1 MSERPEI
8 WLLAHGEELI
18 AELVVDRA
26 DGPWLHG
33 RVVPRA
39 GFGPLQPDFDRRDVR
54 LIRPNGHEL
63 RRFRLDIDGR
73 WARWRGSD
81 KGPSLCRPGEPLR
94 PLFPWRTA
102 VGR

>member
-8 WLLAHGEELI
+8 WLLAQGEELI

-33 RVVPRA
+33 RVVTRA
-39 GFGPLQPDFDRRDVR
+39 GHGPLQPDFDRRDVR
-54 LIRPNGHEL
+54 LIRPNGQEL
-63 RRFRLDIDGR
+63 QRFRLDLDGR
-73 WARWRGSD
+73 RASWRRSD
-81 KGPSLCRPGEPLR
+81 GEPCSDEPLH

-102 VGR
+102 VER